1 MNGRRKSLG
10 RGLDA
15 LLGAQQDASS
25 KTQSHADP
33 NTARRDELQNLPVEF
48 LRPGK
53 YQPRRDMVPAALEEL
68 ADSIRQQGIL
78 QPISV
83 RRLGQ
88 DSYEIIAGERR
99 WRAAQLAGLAT
110 IPALVKDVSDQAAVA
125 MALIEN
131 IQREDLNALEEAHSL
146 TRLQEEF
153 GLTQQ
158 EVAIAVG
165 KPRATVANVMR
176 LLHLEPEVRMLLEC
190 GDLEK
195 GHGKALLGL
204 NGDTQVETA
213 RLACSRGMTVRQTEE
228 LVRLKQKSAY
238 QPPAR
243 QSQCVHPDVDRLEDD
258 LSARVGAVVQIKH
271 ARSGRGRLIVRYNS
285 LDELDGILSHIR

>member
-1 MNGRRKSLG
+1 MNGRRKGLG

-15 LLGAQQDASS
+15 LLGVQQHTSS
-25 KTQSHADP
+25 KIQSHADT
-33 NTARRDELQNLPVEF
+33 NITGRDELQNLPVEF
-48 LRPGK
+48 LCPGK

-83 RRLGQ
+83 RRLEQ

-110 IPALVKDVSDQAAVA
+110 IPVLIKDVSDQAAIA

-131 IQREDLNALEEAHSL
+131 IQREDLNAMEEARAL

-158 EVAIAVG
+158 EVATAVG
-165 KPRATVANVMR
+165 KPRATVANLMR
-176 LLHLEPEVRMLLEC
+176 LIHLEPEVRTLLEC
-190 GDLEK
+190 GDLEM

-204 NGDTQVETA
+204 NGHPQIETA
-213 RLACSRGMTVRQTEE
+213 RLVCSRGMTVRQTEE
-228 LVRLKQKSAY
+228 LVRQKHKSAH
-238 QPPAR
+238 QSLPR
-243 QSQCVHPDVDRLEDD
+243 QSQCAHPDVGRLEDD
-258 LSARVGAVVQIKH
+258 LSARVGAMVQIKH
-271 ARSGRGRLIVRYNS
+271 APSGRGRLIVRYSS
-285 LDELDGILSHIR
+285 LDELEGILSHIR